1 MTATVKWFDDKF
13 AYGYIMESNK
23 KIMIECGRK
32 NKPKKVTKDNNF
44 KRLKM
49 EIFKQKKYCHLS
61 NYEIS
66 VYDEDK
72 VYDWKDYLEI
82 IAAILAIV
90 GFPIEMINNI
100 IESNKPTVNINCSQC
115 EMVISDEDGSITIND

>member
-1 MTATVKWFDDKF
+1 MTATVKWYEDKKF
-13 AYGYIMESNK
+13 YGVIMESNK
-23 KIMIECGRK
+23 KIMIECRAK
-32 NKPKKVTKDNNF
+32 NKPKRAKKDNNF
-44 KRLKM
+44 KKLKM
-49 EIFKQKKYCHLS
+49 EIYKQKKYYHLS

-82 IAAILAIV
+82 ISAILTIV
-90 GFPIEMINNI
+90 GFPIDIVNNI

-115 EMVISDEDGSITIND
+115 EVVISKEDGSITIND